1 MKLEL
6 KMKNLDMKLAL
17 FCAFIGNI
25 TKNIISITYEYVDY
39 EIIIYATTEL
49 DPSDEDYEGIDIAI
63 TELMSSQPDIKQQ
76 NINIE
81 KFNGIIGEISPHSG
95 FIFLRKLN

>member
-1 MKLEL
+1 MKT
-6 KMKNLDMKLAL
+6 LDLKLAL
-17 FCAFIGNI
+17 FNSFIGNI